1 MGFHSFDLQSA
12 IYTLLNGDSTL
23 DSLVGNNQIYD
34 NVPQDTSYPYVVIG
48 NINTNNEGT
57 ATLDGNE
64 YLVDIDVWSRYRG
77 KKEISEISERIY
89 NLLHDQS
96 LSVSGA
102 SHVMTRASSVQTLVA
117 GDGITRHGII
127 SLSIIVYDS

>member
-12 IYTLLNGDSTL
+12 IYTLLNGDSKL

-34 NVPQDTSYPYVVIG
+34 IVPLDSSYPYVVIG

>member
-23 DSLVGNNQIYD
+23 DGLVGNNKIFD
-34 NVPQDTSYPYVVIG
+34 NVPESTDYPYVVIG
-48 NINTNNEGT
+48 NIITNNEGT

-77 KKEISEISERIY
+77 KKQISEISERIY
-89 NLLHDQS
+89 NLLHDTD

-102 SHVMTRASSVQTLVA
+102 SHVMTRANSVQTLVS